1 MKPSRVATIACFA
14 ATLSAC
20 VSHDGTYAPS
30 CIAYA
35 GSTITLA
42 DGQFVWERFTDEVV
56 VNDEGKVVNQFPG
69 YPLRG
74 KYRIDRQTVSMES
87 AGGEPLENM
96 YLHRLDGQSYLYT
109 AQQFEHWQSTGES
122 AKCAL
127 MLDPGS
133 DDG

>member
-1 MKPSRVATIACFA
+1 MKAVIIRITIFA
-14 ATLSAC
+14 ALLSGC

-42 DGQFVWERFTDEVV
+42 DGQFVWEKFTDEVV
-56 VNDEGKVVNQFPG
+56 VNDDGSVVNQFPG

-74 KYRIDRQTVSMES
+74 KYRIDGQTVLMES
-87 AGGEPLENM
+87 VEGESIDKM
-96 YLHRLDGQSYLYT
+96 YLHRHDNKSYLYT
-109 AQQFEHWQSTGES
+109 PQQFEHWQSTGES

-127 MLDPGS
+127 MLDAGS